1 MTVTVRSAQDGDWDA
16 AARAYTDALPHDP
29 VSGSELRKRDEEQR
43 DWGYRSGTL
52 VACNPEDEVIGT
64 ASYFQ
69 DPGAYHPRR
78 FTLELAVAPQAQGQG
93 AGTALWE
100 ALDTCL
106 READAE
112 SVRVLAREDHSVAP
126 VFLARRSFVGDK
138 RYFTSALDVTTFDEA
153 PYRMLESRLAQQGV
167 RVRSLSDLRAAGIPD
182 LPTRLHALMSD
193 VRSDVPRAEPA
204 TPLSFQV
211 FEEAVLGD
219 PGLLPDAYLVAE
231 HGEALI
237 GQTALFRSEAST
249 DLLTGLTGV
258 TRDWR
263 GRGVA
268 TALKIAAIRA
278 ARIMGATLIR
288 TDNASDNAP
297 MLAINDRLGFVRD
310 PASVSYMLRY

>member
-1 MTVTVRSAQDGDWDA
+1 M
-16 AARAYTDALPHDP
+16 
-29 VSGSELRKRDEEQR
+29 
-43 DWGYRSGTL
+43 
-52 VACNPEDEVIGT
+52 
-64 ASYFQ
+64 
-69 DPGAYHPRR
+69 
-78 FTLELAVAPQAQGQG
+78 
-93 AGTALWE
+93 
-100 ALDTCL
+100 
-106 READAE
+106 
-112 SVRVLAREDHSVAP
+112 RVLAREDHSVAP